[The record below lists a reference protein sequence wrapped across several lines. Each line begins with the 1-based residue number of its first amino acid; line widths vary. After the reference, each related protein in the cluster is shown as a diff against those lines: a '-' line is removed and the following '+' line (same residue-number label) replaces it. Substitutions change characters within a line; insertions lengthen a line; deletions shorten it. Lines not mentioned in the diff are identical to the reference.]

1 MLQIA
6 SIFVISS
13 GVCYDISSMTDLA
26 HVIEKAKRGDT
37 KAFQEIYEEY
47 YRKIL
52 RYCLFNGQ
60 NDEGAK
66 DVCQEV
72 FLRAWKSLPSFSLK
86 NGGTIQAF
94 LFRIARNLLI
104 DLSRKKK
111 EYALQ
116 EYEEIETHEDFVEN
130 LAREQNI
137 KYVRTALA
145 KLEEKDR
152 QIVILRYFEELS
164 TADVAKALGM
174 KEGALRVRIHRTL
187 KKLQEILEGYEN

>member
-1 MLQIA
+1 
-6 SIFVISS
+6 
-13 GVCYDISSMTDLA
+13 MTDFA
-26 HVIEKAKRGDT
+26 QVIEKAKRGDT
-37 KAFQEIYEEY
+37 KAFQEIYHEFY
-47 YRKIL
+47 KKIF

-60 NDEGAK
+60 NEDGAK
-66 DVCQEV
+66 DICQEV

-111 EYALQ
+111 VYALQ
-116 EYEEIETHEDFVEN
+116 EYEEIETNEDFIED
-130 LAREQNI
+130 LAREQSI
-137 KYVRTALA
+137 KNVKTALSE
-145 KLEEKDR
+145 LEEKDR

-164 TADVAKALGM
+164 TADVAKAIGM

-187 KKLQEILEGYEN
+187 KKLEDILIKHEN